1 MRGIGN
7 GLWDCTE
14 AERLRGSKR
23 CRVND
28 ALLILQVFV
37 EREQETGVLAMADGS
52 GDGAFIVLPSFVR
65 LDDSKNIRRV
75 EYGIAK
81 QEVQRAM
88 IVGRS
93 ALSDYFQTSAAG
105 TREAGGVWVA
115 VDLYFLNSGWSHAGS
130 IRLNAVHHQRNAVG
144 SSGIVIKEARHGR
157 DVVLIE
163 DRDAVECVAIDGVR
177 VLVLGALDA
186 DERCGI
192 SGSDRDAF
200 VKNRDLHGDTD
211 RSLTFRRQ
219 VYVDAGWAKTLSLEI
234 QNVVATIEMVE
245 AE

>member
-1 MRGIGN
+1 MRRIGN

-37 EREQETGVLAMADGS
+37 EREQEAGVLAVADGS

-65 LDDSKNIRRV
+65 LDDRKSIRRI

-93 ALSDYFQTSAAG
+93 ALGDYFQTSATG
-105 TREAGGVWVA
+105 RREAGGEWVV
-115 VDLYFLNSGWSHAGS
+115 VDF
-130 IRLNAVHHQRNAVG
+130 
-144 SSGIVIKEARHGR
+144 
-157 DVVLIE
+157 
-163 DRDAVECVAIDGVR
+163 
-177 VLVLGALDA
+177 
-186 DERCGI
+186 
-192 SGSDRDAF
+192 
-200 VKNRDLHGDTD
+200 
-211 RSLTFRRQ
+211 
-219 VYVDAGWAKTLSLEI
+219 
-234 QNVVATIEMVE
+234 
-245 AE
+245 